1 MFNKNKK
8 LKLNGGVLMTKGIL
22 GRKIGMTQIF
32 DESGLLIPVTV
43 IEVQPNVVLQVKT
56 VETDGYNA
64 VQLGFEDKRE
74 VLSNQAEKGHVN
86 KANTAPKRFIREIRD
101 AELGEVE
108 VGTELT
114 VEMFEQGN
122 LVDVTGTT
130 KGKGYQGPIKR
141 HNQSRGLETHG
152 SRYHRRPGAM
162 SNAATPGRVRKGKK
176 LAGQMG
182 GDKVTIQNLEIV
194 QVDAGRNAILV
205 KGNVPGAKK
214 SLVEIKSAV
223 KAAN

>member
-1 MFNKNKK
+1 
-8 LKLNGGVLMTKGIL
+8 MTKGIL
-22 GRKIGMTQIF
+22 GKKVGMTQVF
-32 DESGLLIPVTV
+32 DESGLLVPVTV
-43 IEVQPNVVLQVKT
+43 IEAQPNVVLQVKT
-56 VETDGYNA
+56 VEADGYNA
-64 VQLGFEDKRE
+64 VQIGVDDKRE
-74 VLSNQAEKGHVN
+74 VLSNQAERGHVN

-101 AELGEVE
+101 AELGEVGQE
-108 VGTELT
+108 IT
-114 VEMFEQGN
+114 VELFEQGE

-141 HNQSRGLETHG
+141 HGQSRGPESHG

-162 SNAATPGRVRKGKK
+162 SNSATPGRVRKGKK

-182 GDKVTIQNLEIV
+182 GDKVTVQNLEIV
-194 QVDAGRNAILV
+194 QVDVERNVLLV

-214 SLVEIKSAV
+214 SFVEIKSAV

>member
-1 MFNKNKK
+1 
-8 LKLNGGVLMTKGIL
+8 MTKGIL

-141 HNQSRGLETHG
+141 HNQSRGPETHG
-152 SRYHRRPGAM
+152 D
-162 SNAATPGRVRKGKK
+162 RKS
-176 LAGQMG
+176 
-182 GDKVTIQNLEIV
+182 VV
-194 QVDAGRNAILV
+194 
-205 KGNVPGAKK
+205 
-214 SLVEIKSAV
+214 
-223 KAAN
+223 